1 MDCLNH
7 SCPFRVNET
16 SNPHSCECVA
26 CPNRCNNDRVVIS
39 NRTLSVETLTTMDY
53 RTTVQEVKALKVER
67 GSLSC
72 LGCGYEDNC
81 TLHGCAILR
90 NAADHMEA
98 ALANHDHLTAR
109 LDQTEAALNAATA
122 RAEQAERE
130 RDAAISDLTY
140 IARTYPVDLCDD
152 LVCQYC
158 KHYQNVNTG
167 CPGWTENDC
176 FEWRGKKEE

>member
-1 MDCLNH
+1 M
-7 SCPFRVNET
+7 
-16 SNPHSCECVA
+16 
-26 CPNRCNNDRVVIS
+26 
-39 NRTLSVETLTTMDY
+39 
-53 RTTVQEVKALKVER
+53 ALWNYCAICGKRIEA
-67 GSLSC
+67 GDPC
-72 LGCGYEDNC
+72 LGVEKK
-81 TLHGCAILR
+81 
-90 NAADHMEA
+90 NAE
-98 ALANHDHLTAR
+98 TAGDSICFDCVKIENING
-109 LDQTEAALNAATA
+109 LGKTVSITDLLA
-122 RAEQAERE
+122 RAEAAENRAEKAERE